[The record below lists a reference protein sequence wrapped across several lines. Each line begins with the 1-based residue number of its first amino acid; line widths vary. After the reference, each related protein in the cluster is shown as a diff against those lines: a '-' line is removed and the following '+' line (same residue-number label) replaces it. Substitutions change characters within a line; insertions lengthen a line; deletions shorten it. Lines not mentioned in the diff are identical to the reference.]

1 MTKQKS
7 HIWKSLVPEIWAK
20 MDLANQIE
28 GFLNNPH
35 LMSKL
40 MKYSGFLHGNSK
52 IGCNS
57 RINGWIELFF
67 CMMIQIQES

>member
-40 MKYSGFLHGNSK
+40 MKY
-52 IGCNS
+52 C
-57 RINGWIELFF
+57 FF
-67 CMMIQIQES
+67 CMGTLKLDVTQ

>member
-40 MKYSGFLHGNSK
+40 MKY
-52 IGCNS
+52 C
-57 RINGWIELFF
+57 FF
-67 CMMIQIQES
+67 CMGTLKLDVTQE